1 MKKQRGEAIV
11 TLLII
16 STILQ
21 VIPFIIQATST
32 PEPRCWSGY
41 LYDGMNG
48 RQIIGENGGGI
59 ICVVKDDKQEQ

>member
-1 MKKQRGEAIV
+1 MKHQQGFTGVEVAIFV
-11 TLLII
+11 MAL
-16 STILQ
+16 
-21 VIPFIIQATST
+21 TSVVSALTPMFAT

-59 ICVVKDDKQEQ
+59 RCEMKEPTKD